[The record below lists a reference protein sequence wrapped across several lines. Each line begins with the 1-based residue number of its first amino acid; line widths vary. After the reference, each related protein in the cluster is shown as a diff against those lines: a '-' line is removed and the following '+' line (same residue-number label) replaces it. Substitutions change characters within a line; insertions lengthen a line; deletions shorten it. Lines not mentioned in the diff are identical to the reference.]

1 MQSDRRQRPGTYAF
15 GTALF
20 LVLAVVLAFASGDLL
35 LVLAVGTATAGL
47 GLLATQR
54 TRVVAPRPSMVQ
66 RITPAHTTTVTAR
79 RVSSSRGSTPRRMAE
94 RRSRPVLAD
103 RSLDGAAQRGGAKHA
118 GVAEPARQ
126 SQPVQVLQ

>member
-1 MQSDRRQRPGTYAF
+1 MQSDRHRRSGTYAF

-20 LVLAVVLAFASGDLL
+20 LVLAVVLAFASGDLM
-35 LVLAVGTATAGL
+35 LVLAVVTATAGL

-54 TRVVAPRPSMVQ
+54 KRVPAPRQAMVQ
-66 RITPAHTTTVTAR
+66 RVASPRPTAIVRRDPASPA
-79 RVSSSRGSTPRRMAE
+79 GSAQRMAE

-103 RSLDGAAQRGGAKHA
+103 RSVAAAQRGGAKHA

-126 SQPVQVLQ
+126 SLPV

>member
-1 MQSDRRQRPGTYAF
+1 MQSDRHRRSGTYAF

-20 LVLAVVLAFASGDLL
+20 LVLAVVLAFASGDLM
-35 LVLAVGTATAGL
+35 LVLAVVTATAGL

-54 TRVVAPRPSMVQ
+54 RRVPAPRQAMVQ
-66 RITPAHTTTVTAR
+66 RVAPPQPTATVRRAPARAGTAQ
-79 RVSSSRGSTPRRMAE
+79 RMAE

-103 RSLDGAAQRGGAKHA
+103 RSVAGTAQRAGGAKHT

-126 SQPVQVLQ
+126 SQPV